1 MLLQFEDMLI
11 EIELEVLVRVIDAQ
25 LLEAVLREILEPE
38 YIEYRDGGRLF
49 RSFVDDV
56 IDTSDQPREQW
67 TVQSL
72 GERVS
77 RV

>member
-1 MLLQFEDMLI
+1 MLV

-38 YIEYRDGGRLF
+38 YIEYRDGSRLF

-56 IDTSDQPREQW
+56 IDTSDQPREQ
-67 TVQSL
+67 
-72 GERVS
+72 
-77 RV
+77 

>member
-1 MLLQFEDMLI
+1 MLV

-38 YIEYRDGGRLF
+38 YIEYRDGDRLF

-56 IDTSDQPREQW
+56 IDTSDQPREQ
-67 TVQSL
+67 
-72 GERVS
+72 
-77 RV
+77 